1 MVPQPARSA
10 GGLPQDDDE
19 IAIALNSFC
28 SGETRSLENLCQELP
43 LAVLG
48 KKLPKVTPKP
58 TLPIKS
64 HQEECIVLKEED
76 NFEEE
81 ILGYG
86 GSGGR
91 LSLPP
96 NEDETPMPKFGN
108 FVADEEESSHDDEQT
123 VFSYNV
129 QPPPPPPIKEDRN
142 IQEEPIQDFA

>member
-1 MVPQPARSA
+1 MNHIP
-10 GGLPQDDDE
+10 
-19 IAIALNSFC
+19 
-28 SGETRSLENLCQELP
+28 
-43 LAVLG
+43 
-48 KKLPKVTPKP
+48 
-58 TLPIKS
+58 
-64 HQEECIVLKEED
+64 
-76 NFEEE
+76 
-81 ILGYG
+81 Y
-86 GSGGR
+86 R